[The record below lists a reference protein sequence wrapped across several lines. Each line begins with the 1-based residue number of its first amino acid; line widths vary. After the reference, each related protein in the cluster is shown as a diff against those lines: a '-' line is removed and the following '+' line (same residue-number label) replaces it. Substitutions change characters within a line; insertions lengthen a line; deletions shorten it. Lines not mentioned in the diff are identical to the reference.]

1 MSLLHK
7 ELTDSVLKALY
18 KVYNEL
24 GHGFLERVYQ
34 NALYYE
40 LLDMGFDI
48 TAQKRLIVY
57 YNGRGVGE
65 YIPDLIVEN
74 KVILELKA
82 HENIILEHEMQL
94 QNYLKATDIE
104 IGLLLNFGPTPTFKR
119 KIWLNENTTNRK
131 I

>member
-1 MSLLHK
+1 MALLHK
-7 ELTDSVLKALY
+7 ELTDSVLKAFY

-48 TAQKRLIVY
+48 AAQKRLTVY
-57 YNGRGVGE
+57 YNGRSVGE
-65 YIPDLIVEN
+65 YIPDLIVES

-82 HENIILEHEMQL
+82 HESLILEHEMQL

-119 KIWLNENTTNRK
+119 KIWLNENKTNLK
-131 I
+131 T